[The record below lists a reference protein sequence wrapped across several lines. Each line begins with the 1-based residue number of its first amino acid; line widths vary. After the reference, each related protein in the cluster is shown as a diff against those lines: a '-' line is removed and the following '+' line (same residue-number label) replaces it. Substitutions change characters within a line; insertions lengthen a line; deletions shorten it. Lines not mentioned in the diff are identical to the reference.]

1 MRLFAD
7 ECVYAKTVAFLREK
21 GYQVKTVQEEGF
33 SGCKDHELI
42 KYSIENNFVLLTR
55 DKDFKDILKY
65 PPSQHRGVIIL
76 DINPMN
82 TKEVHHTL
90 AKMLETHENLN
101 KTLAIV
107 DRQKYK
113 LTKT

>member
-1 MRLFAD
+1 MRLFTD
-7 ECVYAKTVAFLREK
+7 ECVYAKTVAFLRGK
-21 GYQVKTVQEEGF
+21 GYQVTTVHKEGLL
-33 SGCKDHELI
+33 GCNDPELI

-55 DKDFKDILKY
+55 DKDFKDMLKY
-65 PPSQHRGVIIL
+65 PPSQHSGIIIL
-76 DINPMN
+76 EINPSDIE
-82 TKEVHHTL
+82 EVHRTL

-113 LTKT
+113 LTKM